1 MSYHPDNKPML
12 IVNDCPFA
20 SAYSFKS
27 RVSIS
32 FPENSPHTKQEFKAE
47 ADINTIMARYNRT
60 GELPQINLV
69 APQYLDVTDMDFHE
83 HMNIIREAQDLFDAL
98 PSQVRNRF
106 ANDPGE
112 FIDFCGDSNNHPELA
127 RMGLLST
134 EATRAILTPAPNTN
148 VAPASVS
155 GVPPA
160 AQGNSSSLPSSQSQ
174 NP

>member
-1 MSYHPDNKPML
+1 MSYNPENPTST
-12 IVNDCPFA
+12 NPTFA
-20 SAYSFKS
+20 SAYSAKN
-27 RVSIS
+27 RLAIS

-69 APQYLDVTDMDFHE
+69 APQYLDVTDMDFHT

-112 FIDFCGDSNNHPELA
+112 FIDFCGDLNNHPELA

-134 EATRAILTPAPNTN
+134 EATKAILTQGVTQTNAPM
-148 VAPASVS
+148 SVS

-160 AQGNSSSLPSSQSQ
+160 AQGNTPSSSSTLPQ